1 MHQRRL
7 RIATWNCNG
16 ALRRKW
22 PALERFD
29 ADVLTIQECE
39 DPARSA
45 DAAYRAWA
53 GDYLWTGADKNKG
66 LGVFARKGVQLASVD
81 LDPSPLEL
89 FLPCLLND
97 APFLA
102 VWTKEAK
109 SPTFKYIGQFWK
121 FIESHGDFLRHP
133 LAVAA
138 GDFNSNVQWD
148 VWDRWWNHSDVVRE
162 LEARGLRSLYHH
174 HQSLP
179 QGGEPHPTF
188 FLHRKPEKPYHID
201 YVFAAQ
207 AWRIE
212 GLEIG
217 AADEWLALSDHMP
230 ILAAVGK

>member
-1 MHQRRL
+1 MQFLGYSRRYAFDPIHRSHPLISTRTLRITRRL
-7 RIATWNCNG
+7 KLSSGI
-16 ALRRKW
+16 
-22 PALERFD
+22 
-29 ADVLTIQECE
+29 
-39 DPARSA
+39 
-45 DAAYRAWA
+45 
-53 GDYLWTGADKNKG
+53 
-66 LGVFARKGVQLASVD
+66 VQKLMD
-81 LDPSPLEL
+81 G
-89 FLPCLLND
+89 
-97 APFLA
+97 
-102 VWTKEAK
+102 K
-109 SPTFKYIGQFWK
+109 
-121 FIESHGDFLRHP
+121 
-133 LAVAA
+133 
-138 GDFNSNVQWD
+138 VQWD